1 MSYKKRLKETQNPS
15 NMELTLAAT
24 SILFTKKIEF
34 HGVGIKSITAK
45 HMLYDSSNNLTP
57 YLSVLDFLNL
67 YFTKLIFELDFCT

>member
-45 HMLYDSSNNLTP
+45 HMLYDSNNNLTP
-57 YLSVLDFLNL
+57 YLSVLDFFKSL
-67 YFTKLIFELDFCT
+67 FHEIDF